1 MAAKRLPAPQ
11 FSSQPSLTPV
21 RSYGGKRA
29 ARIRIPNQVNQDPDM
44 STEIMARAERQM
56 RTIGSEIVHLLS
68 VGISNDPEQPIFEYF
83 LGAQSS
89 KAHTKP
95 RRAKTVQAMLDR
107 MVREMV
113 DSVLKEKGL
122 PRAKKKK
129 SKARKG
135 RLRSAPALLGNSE

>member
-1 MAAKRLPAPQ
+1 
-11 FSSQPSLTPV
+11 
-21 RSYGGKRA
+21 
-29 ARIRIPNQVNQDPDM
+29 M

-135 RLRSAPALLGNSE
+135 RLRIAPALLGNSE